1 MAFSSSTL
9 PFGLC
14 WARLFAAGVALDVND
29 IELLVLRHPAG
40 ELELVVHQPR
50 PRHRHSRREKRS
62 VVRPGM
68 IVGPE
73 DPIDRARTY
82 GSGNVR

>member
-1 MAFSSSTL
+1 MAFSFLYL

-29 IELLVLRHPAG
+29 IELLALRHPAG

-50 PRHRHSRREKRS
+50 PRHRHGRRDKRS
-62 VVRPGM
+62 S
-68 IVGPE
+68 
-73 DPIDRARTY
+73 
-82 GSGNVR
+82 SGRG